1 MHAIKGLIVAS
12 CLAAMLA
19 GCDPAKGGD
28 EAPPHAT
35 DTAPSPSQ
43 TSLIAVPVNAD
54 IAPLKREFERA
65 IPKTLWTINRR
76 EKACVEPQRVK
87 LFGKKVKVTPAIP
100 CTIVGRVTRGALRMR
115 GEGNEIVLDVPLN
128 ARISARDVGGV
139 LKGETATGSA
149 MAHARVRV
157 DLTSDWRMQGKARIS
172 YGWTNP
178 PGIDFLGQRITF
190 TDEADEKLRPV
201 IRDVEREV
209 NREIARINI
218 RAQAADIWRQAF
230 TTIELNRENP
240 PVWMRVTPQRI
251 LFGGFRVNGLRLDL
265 NLAVEAVTETFVS
278 NRPQNPAPTPLPQ
291 LVREMP
297 KPHFDVRVPVI
308 ADYAQLEPVIARALA
323 KRSLRPFDLPA
334 VGPVDARFGK
344 LAVYGAPD
352 HKIAVGIDM
361 DVLPVGAKRAP
372 TRGRVWLTARPVNK
386 PGSAEVRF
394 TDLHVKGDT
403 NGIKGDIFVL
413 LAQQPDFAPMIAD
426 ALTQNFTRDLTEL
439 EAKIRRAIDQR
450 REGDFVIRTRIDNF
464 ETGEIKAYGNGL
476 YLPVRMVGA
485 ASIDYRPAK

>member
-12 CLAAMLA
+12 CLAATLA

-35 DTAPSPSQ
+35 DTAPTPSQ

-54 IAPLKREFERA
+54 IAPLKRELERA

-76 EKACVEPQRVK
+76 ERACVEPQRVK

-100 CTIVGRVTRGALRMR
+100 CTIVGQVTRGALRMR
-115 GEGNEIVLDVPLN
+115 GEGNEIVVDVPLH

-149 MAHARVRV
+149 MAHARVRI

-190 TDEADEKLRPV
+190 TNEADEKLRPV

-230 TTIELNRENP
+230 TTI
-240 PVWMRVTPQRI
+240 
-251 LFGGFRVNGLRLDL
+251 
-265 NLAVEAVTETFVS
+265 
-278 NRPQNPAPTPLPQ
+278 
-291 LVREMP
+291 
-297 KPHFDVRVPVI
+297 
-308 ADYAQLEPVIARALA
+308 
-323 KRSLRPFDLPA
+323 
-334 VGPVDARFGK
+334 
-344 LAVYGAPD
+344 
-352 HKIAVGIDM
+352 
-361 DVLPVGAKRAP
+361 
-372 TRGRVWLTARPVNK
+372 
-386 PGSAEVRF
+386 
-394 TDLHVKGDT
+394 
-403 NGIKGDIFVL
+403 
-413 LAQQPDFAPMIAD
+413 
-426 ALTQNFTRDLTEL
+426 
-439 EAKIRRAIDQR
+439 
-450 REGDFVIRTRIDNF
+450 
-464 ETGEIKAYGNGL
+464 
-476 YLPVRMVGA
+476 
-485 ASIDYRPAK
+485 